1 MNNLPIREKLTILA
15 GTDIVP
21 EDDEGGSGR
30 VAWETARR
38 LAAKGHRLSVLTKG
52 TAGKTDFET
61 VDGVELYRYR
71 GSPVKFL
78 AAVKRII
85 QRHGKIDVLDLHH
98 PYTAFLAQRALGG
111 VPALYNFHSPWAEE
125 YAIRAGDL
133 GFGPGRKILGCFFRK
148 LLERSAL
155 KSSKVIL
162 NASRFMA
169 DRLMAAHGLAS
180 RIIPLGVDTGKFF
193 PASDAAALRK
203 KLGIPGDS
211 FVVFTVRNLVT
222 RMGLENLVEA
232 AVSVAKKEPKALFI
246 IGGRGYLREKLERMA
261 AAAGLSGRVRFT
273 GYIPDDELPLYYQ
286 SADLFVLP
294 TRLLEGFGLVT
305 LEALSC
311 GTPVLA
317 TPVAAN
323 LEVLGAFGKEFLLKN
338 ESPEAIAEGITDFM
352 SAYPG
357 RKDKLRAGCR
367 AFIELNYSWE
377 KYADEVEKVM
387 YEIRRPDHA

>member
-1 MNNLPIREKLTILA
+1 MNNLPIREKLTILV

-38 LAAKGHRLSVLTKG
+38 LTAKGHRLIVVTKG
-52 TAGKTDFET
+52 PAGKEDFEA
-61 VDGVELYRYR
+61 VDGIELYRYR
-71 GSPVKFL
+71 GSPVKFS
-78 AAVKRII
+78 AAIKKITLRY
-85 QRHGKIDVLDLHH
+85 GKIDVLELHH
-98 PYTAFLAQRALGG
+98 PYTAFLAQRALKG
-111 VPALYNFHSPWAEE
+111 VPAVYNFHSPWAEE
-125 YAIRAGDL
+125 YAIRGSDL
-133 GFGPGRKILGCFFRK
+133 GFGPVRKALGGFFRK

-169 DRLMAAHGLAS
+169 DRLKAVHGLNS
-180 RIIPLGVDTGKFF
+180 MIIPLGVDTGKFS
-193 PASDAAALRK
+193 PAADAAALRK
-203 KLGIPGDS
+203 KLGIPEDR

-232 AVSVAKKEPKALFI
+232 AAAVVKKEPKALFI
-246 IGGRGYLREKLERMA
+246 IGGRGYLREKLERLA
-261 AAAGLSGRVRFT
+261 AAAGLSGRVRLE
-273 GYIPDDELPLYYQ
+273 GYIPDYDLPLYYQ

-352 SAYPG
+352 AGYSG
-357 RKDKLRAGCR
+357 RKDKLRAACR

-377 KYADEVEKVM
+377 KYADEVEKIL
-387 YEIRRPDHA
+387 YEIRRPEHE